1 MKIALGCDHGGY
13 ELKEKILA
21 FLKDMNHQVE
31 DLGTHGPESVDY
43 PQYAAKVARAVTSGE
58 VERGILIC
66 GSGIGM
72 SITANRFPGIRAA
85 LVSEPFSAKMSRRH
99 NDSNILCLGGRFIG
113 QDLAAEIVKVWL
125 DEPFDGGR
133 HERRIELID
142 KVIDRED

>member
-113 QDLAAEIVKVWL
+113 QDLAAEIIKVWL